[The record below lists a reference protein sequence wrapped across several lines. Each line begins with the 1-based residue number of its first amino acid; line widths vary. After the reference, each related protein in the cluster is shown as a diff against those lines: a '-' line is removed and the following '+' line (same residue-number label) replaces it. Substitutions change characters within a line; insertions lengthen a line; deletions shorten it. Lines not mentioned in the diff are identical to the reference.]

1 MTEQPNLALKA
12 VISSMRR
19 KVSLLVSFSMLATC
33 ASAAAGQENSLPVFK
48 LTVTPRSLDKTEFD
62 IDGSVRTTASSLSF
76 VLMPWHQFKFDQN
89 GHSIEIK
96 NNTEIQFADH
106 RAVNRVHFVGTTK
119 LQGPK
124 SAAVGEEI
132 YCMNNS
138 LPNPE
143 VNSSGSFYDVRF
155 LLPKGYTALA
165 ADRDVIQLNGLEF
178 QIAKFSKPI
187 FEKAD
192 STKIEFCFPEG
203 FQAKQEYLD
212 YIKDQL
218 RADLKQF
225 GKLPFST
232 IKIGAIRRGGS
243 SEINGNP
250 SGNLILYSRTALG
263 DPVKLNSLSQLGIS
277 EDISDGLRKMVIAHE
292 LAHLWFGSQYLGKDG
307 WMQEG
312 IPQYIGLVAAIKGE
326 SEPRAKAMLSF
337 FEKMAQRGPSGP
349 IPNSKFEEK
358 SPGFERDY
366 YQAPLGLYKLGEQLG
381 HDQLLAFLIS
391 VYKENRD
398 PVFDDFDRKFSREF
412 PNYLPLWRKIWKL
425 DLCK

>member
-1 MTEQPNLALKA
+1 
-12 VISSMRR
+12 MRR
-19 KVSLLVSFSMLATC
+19 RVSLLVFCGMLATC
-33 ASAAAGQENSLPVFK
+33 AFAAAGKESSLPAFE
-48 LTVTPRSLDKTEFD
+48 LTIKPRSLDKTEFD
-62 IDGSVRTTASSLSF
+62 IEGFVRTTASSLSF
-76 VLMPWHQFKFDQN
+76 VLMPWHNYKFEQN

-96 NNTEIQFADH
+96 NNTEMHFADH
-106 RAVNRVHFVGTTK
+106 HHAVNRIYFAGTTK
-119 LQGPK
+119 MQGAK
-124 SAAVGEEI
+124 SAAADEEI

-143 VNSSGSFYDVRF
+143 VKSSGSFYNVHF
-155 LLPKGYTALA
+155 VLPPGFNALA

-178 QIAKFSKPI
+178 QIARFAKPI
-187 FEKAD
+187 FARADKA
-192 STKIEFCFPEG
+192 KIEFCFPEG

-212 YIKDQL
+212 YIKEQL
-218 RADLKQF
+218 QADLKQF

-232 IKIGAIRRGGS
+232 IKIGVIRRGGS
-243 SEINGNP
+243 GEINGNP

-263 DPVKLNSLSQLGIS
+263 DPVKLNSLSKLAIS
-277 EDISDGLRKMVIAHE
+277 EDISPGLRKMVIAHE
-292 LAHLWFGSQYLGKDG
+292 LAHLWFGSQYLGQDG

-326 SEPRAKAMLSF
+326 SEPRAKAMLLF

-349 IPNSKFEEK
+349 IPNSKFEEE

-366 YQAPLGLYKLGEQLG
+366 YQAPLALYKLGEQLG

-398 PVFDDFDRKFSREF
+398 PVFSDFDRHFSREF
-412 PNYLPLWRKIWKL
+412 PNYLPLWRKLWKL
-425 DLCK
+425 DVGK